1 MRPRLKNRAPE
12 LIARPRWGLWKL
24 AGPMMAGM
32 SIHTIYMIVDF
43 AFIGTINDQAVAG
56 VTLVG
61 PLFFMVIALLNAL
74 GTTFTALIAQALGR
88 GDEEEASRVASG
100 SLGFVVLLGV
110 LFAGAGLLVGS
121 RLLWLAG
128 AKGVV
133 HDDAWAYFQVIAA
146 TVPLFFFSGAL
157 RSVLVG
163 EGDTTTPVVI
173 MGISSV
179 VNLGLDGLFIQGF
192 GWGTRG
198 AALATASAQVFSLT
212 LFSVRLLVQRRSVV
226 RFRLSYIVPHRGLFR
241 GLLVIGL
248 PMAAGQ
254 LIMAAGAGLN
264 NRLLSEFGTAAVAGY
279 GAASRVDMIVAM
291 PIFGLAG
298 AAVTLIGMFAGAG
311 RADLIRSTALYTY
324 RWGLTIAV
332 GVGGAAYLASVP
344 IMRLFVDDPA
354 AVALGRLYLGFMLFI
369 YPLMAFGAT
378 TGRILQGLG
387 YGLPSLVITGVRI
400 LGVGVPGAYVAVY
413 GFGAPVQAVWIAM
426 LVGGIVSNLISFLW
440 VRKVIW
446 RGDPTERA
454 RRGAQRGEVEA
465 EAVVLSG
472 AMASA
477 E

>member
-1 MRPRLKNRAPE
+1 MRPRIKNRAPQF
-12 LIARPRWGLWKL
+12 IARPRWGLWKL

-43 AFIGTINDQAVAG
+43 AIIGTISDQAVAG

-61 PLFFMVIALLNAL
+61 PLFFVVIALLNAL

-88 GDEEEASRVASG
+88 GDEVEASRVASG
-100 SLGFVVLLGV
+100 SLGVVVSLGV
-110 LFAGAGLLVGS
+110 LFAAIGLLTGS
-121 RLLWLAG
+121 GLLRLAG
-128 AKGVV
+128 ARGAV
-133 HDDAWAYFQVIAA
+133 HDSAWAYFQVIAA

-173 MGISSV
+173 MGISTV
-179 VNLGLDGLFIQGF
+179 VNLGLDWLFIQGF

-198 AALATASAQVFSLT
+198 AALATAAAQVFSLT
-212 LFSVRLLVQRRSVV
+212 LFAVRLLVQHRSVV
-226 RFRLSYIVPHRGLFR
+226 RFRLAYVLPHRGLVR
-241 GLLVIGL
+241 GLVSIGL

-264 NRLLSEFGTAAVAGY
+264 NRVLSEFGTAAVAGY

-298 AAVTLIGMFAGAG
+298 AAVALIGMFAGAG

-324 RWGLTIAV
+324 RWVLTLAV
-332 GVGGAAYLASVP
+332 GVGGGAYLASAP
-344 IMRLFVDDPA
+344 IIRLFVADPA
-354 AVALGRLYLGFMLFI
+354 AVAIGRLYLGFMLFT

-387 YGLPSLVITGVRI
+387 HGLPSLVITGVRI
-400 LGVGVPGAYVAVY
+400 LGIGVPGAYVAVY

-426 LVGGIVSNLISFLW
+426 LAGGVVSNIISLLW
-440 VRKVIW
+440 VRKLVW
-446 RGDPTERA
+446 QGDPTRHV
-454 RRGAQRGEVEA
+454 RGAMSRGAAEA
-465 EAVVLSG
+465 EEAAVRESMVPV
-472 AMASA
+472 